1 MTCEQLDAFFDGE
14 LPAGEADAFRRHLP
28 TCERCQAVLRGRM
41 MEAMVVDEVAPAP
54 ATDMLAQRRSR
65 TRIAAATAVAAA
77 AAAAVLIV
85 WWPRGQPEPAQEV
98 ALEVSIARGSAVMR
112 GQAAHVGDVVHA
124 TARGSLAHR
133 AIWIYRGDT
142 ALMVACPGASC
153 SDPTAELALQT
164 LGTYSIVVLGSRAE
178 IPAPHGSLDTD
189 VAAAAQ
195 AGATYKIDS
204 LDVQ

>member
-14 LPAGEADAFRRHLP
+14 LPTGEADAFRRHLA

-54 ATDMLAQRRSR
+54 AIDMLAQRRSR

-77 AAAAVLIV
+77 AAAAILIV
-85 WWPRGQPEPAQEV
+85 WWPRAQPEPGPEV
-98 ALEVSIARGSAVMR
+98 ALEMSVARGSAVMR
-112 GQAAHVGDVVHA
+112 GHAAHVGDVVHA
-124 TARGSLAHR
+124 TARGGLAHR
-133 AIWIYRGDT
+133 AVWIYRGDA
-142 ALMVACPGASC
+142 ALIVACPGAGC
-153 SDPTAELALQT
+153 SDATAQLALPA
-164 LGTYSIVVLGSRAE
+164 LGTYSIVVLGSRTE
-178 IPAPHGSLDTD
+178 IPAPHGSLDAD

-195 AGATYKIDS
+195 AGAIYKIDS